1 MASWGTKRGDLHSQ
15 DDLSPWVQWTVRV
28 SNALAGCP
36 YSKDCVTSENK
47 HDWLVVSQKSGN
59 ISNCGGAGGQGVN
72 LTSEYHSLN
81 NGFPPP
87 PPPRQVVGHKTPITQ
102 SSHSKSHLNWL
113 WLLCPLPATCIT
125 VKWFAEVHTSAE
137 VGEKYGQPEKRHKMQ
152 TVTKRTFDA
161 RRRKKI
167 KNTNNYNNERKERI
181 KLKQTWSRSLA
192 TQSQDSSRQ
201 TIKGYEKTRI

>member
-81 NGFPPP
+81 NGSPHHPHPARLSGTRHLSLKALTANPTSTNFGCFAHY
-87 PPPRQVVGHKTPITQ
+87 RRFASQW
-102 SSHSKSHLNWL
+102 SDSLKSIL
-113 WLLCPLPATCIT
+113 PLRSVRNTA
-125 VKWFAEVHTSAE
+125 S
-137 VGEKYGQPEKRHKMQ
+137 QKRG
-152 TVTKRTFDA
+152 TKCR
-161 RRRKKI
+161 
-167 KNTNNYNNERKERI
+167 
-181 KLKQTWSRSLA
+181 L
-192 TQSQDSSRQ
+192 
-201 TIKGYEKTRI
+201 